1 MFISHD
7 DILYCKNKE
16 QHQVVS
22 RHALKEAVFREL
34 HINMTRLGADR
45 TLQCI
50 RERFYLPK
58 MEEKVRRF
66 INNQHPCV
74 RQKKPHIQGKAPL
87 LSIISSAPLE
97 IVEIDFFAPKKV
109 NGGFEHILRIT
120 DILQDIHR
128 LTPLATKLLKLL
140 LLISS
145 MTLFFTLVFHL
156 SYRMIKEENLR
167 MLFSNI
173 LQICRVSTISEPP
186 LPHKNKLSH

>member
-16 QHQVVS
+16 QHQFVS
-22 RHALKEAVFREL
+22 RHALKEAVYREL

-50 RERFYLPK
+50 RERFYMPK
-58 MEEKVRRF
+58 MKEKVRRF
-66 INNQHPCV
+66 INNQPPCV
-74 RQKKPHIQGKAPL
+74 RQKKPHIQGKGPL
-87 LSIISSAPLE
+87 LPIISSAPLE
-97 IVEIDFFAPKKV
+97 IVETDFFVPKKV
-109 NGGFEHILRIT
+109 NGGFEHILCIT
-120 DILQDIHR
+120 DTLQDIHR

-145 MTLFFTLVFHL
+145 MTLFFHL
-156 SYRMIKEENLR
+156 SYCMIKEGNLR
-167 MLFSNI
+167 MLLSNI